1 MEQEP
6 IGDQYFEKIFLAAK
20 DTKDGI
26 TISRLKE
33 LLGSN
38 GEVEEDDYQ
47 NLLPTQEPTIVLSKA
62 NFIELM
68 TKLNEGYAVFGS
80 GTLGL
85 RNFKLFQEIEI
96 DPAKN
101 FTHEVLTKI
110 ESLGFLDIT
119 RKEVKLIDKYIAEKL
134 PRNDQ
139 NVYDPKALGPA
150 DFKNTTNIKM
160 ICHKELWNMF
170 CMKGMA
176 TIEGSS
182 P

>member
-1 MEQEP
+1 M
-6 IGDQYFEKIFLAAK
+6 FF
-20 DTKDGI
+20 
-26 TISRLKE
+26 S
-33 LLGSN
+33 GS
-38 GEVEEDDYQ
+38 
-47 NLLPTQEPTIVLSKA
+47 TSTIVSPYSFATFLERSRTSGVKA
-62 NFIELM
+62 
-68 TKLNEGYAVFGS
+68 V
-80 GTLGL
+80 
-85 RNFKLFQEIEI
+85 LF
-96 DPAKN
+96 
-101 FTHEVLTKI
+101 
-110 ESLGFLDIT
+110 T